1 MLAWALV
8 LFPAVVAALQ
18 TPAAPGKGFAKP
30 APAPPQAAGRT
41 PLVSEDFLKW
51 AEKSGIKTLDPIA
64 VGEVAG
70 ERGVVASADFAAGAR
85 VLSVPSR
92 LSLQVTSLTPCPRWC
107 DEEVWKTSK
116 WDARMAMLLL
126 HEESEKRSAL
136 KPWLAQLPR
145 TFATPVTWKQPADA
159 FEAIGYRALATGV
172 DRQRKEWDASRL
184 RAPGSPSAKEWDWA
198 MNVIRSR
205 AFSGPYSP
213 GTFIGSLTTLFGAS
227 TLAVA
232 YALIVGGAGAADQA
246 FDGFLLA
253 VVFVLANDFVFGPR
267 LATAKRYVLCPW
279 IDFLNHDGNLGKSEV
294 AYEYFADAFA
304 ARLDFDGGEISKGDQ
319 ICISYGDRSNDGL
332 LQYYG
337 FVQKDNPH
345 DNFAIAQEDLIL
357 AVNEVTTL
365 PSDAL
370 PALKSAGLTD
380 ASALFTFNVQ
390 GADGAALR
398 LGRLLLHPAAAAA
411 TDAGNTPL
419 ASNLEGEV
427 VGVLAKVA
435 EAQLSSLP
443 SAATVDALPL
453 AEDVPRATLVE
464 FVAEKRRVLEASARA
479 LSQQAARV

>member
-1 MLAWALV
+1 
-8 LFPAVVAALQ
+8 
-18 TPAAPGKGFAKP
+18 
-30 APAPPQAAGRT
+30 
-41 PLVSEDFLKW
+41 
-51 AEKSGIKTLDPIA
+51 
-64 VGEVAG
+64 
-70 ERGVVASADFAAGAR
+70 
-85 VLSVPSR
+85 
-92 LSLQVTSLTPCPRWC
+92 
-107 DEEVWKTSK
+107 
-116 WDARMAMLLL
+116 
-126 HEESEKRSAL
+126 
-136 KPWLAQLPR
+136 
-145 TFATPVTWKQPADA
+145 
-159 FEAIGYRALATGV
+159 
-172 DRQRKEWDASRL
+172 
-184 RAPGSPSAKEWDWA
+184 
-198 MNVIRSR
+198 
-205 AFSGPYSP
+205 
-213 GTFIGSLTTLFGAS
+213 
-227 TLAVA
+227 
-232 YALIVGGAGAADQA
+232 
-246 FDGFLLA
+246 
-253 VVFVLANDFVFGPR
+253 VFGPR

-435 EAQLSSLP
+435 EAQLASLP
-443 SAATVDALPL
+443 SAATVDAMPL